1 MKKLCALLVML
12 SLFIPSV
19 NSVFAANDSVITF
32 DGDAEDFIL
41 PENNEVFNLEGM
53 YPGETRSYTLTLVND
68 DYREMNFYMSSRIV
82 DELANDS
89 YPSSGAAAFDFNFKI
104 NGVDLFDGLVGGED
118 NVGKKMMEDDILIA
132 TLAKGEKA
140 VLEMSVTADGD
151 TLDNTYQNATGLV
164 QYTFSVEYDDEVSAP
179 QQVINRIVKNVKTG
193 DPTTLSVFGALLG
206 GSLVGIVYLFVT
218 RRKKEEGQD
227 EAN

>member
-19 NSVFAANDSVITF
+19 NSVFAADDSIITF

-41 PENNEVFNLEGM
+41 PENNEVFNLEGIN
-53 YPGETRSYTLTLVND
+53 PGETRSYTLTLVND

-82 DELANDS
+82 NELANVS
-89 YPSSGAAAFDFNFKI
+89 SSGTAAFDFNFKI
-104 NGVDLFDGLVGGED
+104 DGVDLFDGLVGGEE
-118 NVGKKMMEDDILIA
+118 NVGEKMMEDDILIA
-132 TLAKGEKA
+132 TLAQGEKA
-140 VLEMSVTADGD
+140 VLEMSVRADGD

-164 QYTFSVEYDDEVSAP
+164 QYTFSVEYDDEVTAP

-218 RRKKEEGQD
+218 RRKKEEAQD

>member
-19 NSVFAANDSVITF
+19 NSVFAADDSIITF

-41 PENNEVFNLEGM
+41 PENNEVFNLEGIN
-53 YPGETRSYTLTLVND
+53 PGETRSYTLTLVND

-82 DELANDS
+82 NELANVS
-89 YPSSGAAAFDFNFKI
+89 SSGTAAFDFNFKI
-104 NGVDLFDGLVGGED
+104 DGVDLFDGLVGGEE
-118 NVGKKMMEDDILIA
+118 NVGEKMMEDDILIA
-132 TLAKGEKA
+132 TLAQGEKA
-140 VLEMSVTADGD
+140 VLEMSVRADGD

-164 QYTFSVEYDDEVSAP
+164 QYTFSVEYDDEVTAP

-193 DPTTLSVFGALLG
+193 DPTTLSLFGALLG

-218 RRKKEEGQD
+218 RRKKEEAQD

>member
-19 NSVFAANDSVITF
+19 NSVFAADDSIITF

-89 YPSSGAAAFDFNFKI
+89 SSGTAAFDFNFKI
-104 NGVDLFDGLVGGED
+104 DGVDLFDGLVGGEE
-118 NVGKKMMEDDILIA
+118 NVGEKMMEDDILIA

-140 VLEMSVTADGD
+140 VLEMSVRADGD
-151 TLDNTYQNATGLV
+151 SLDNTYQDATGLV
-164 QYTFSVEYDDEVSAP
+164 QYTFSVEYDDEVAAP

-218 RRKKEEGQD
+218 RRKKEEAQD

>member
-118 NVGKKMMEDDILIA
+118 NVGEKMMEDDILIA

-140 VLEMSVTADGD
+140 VLEMTVTADGD
-151 TLDNTYQNATGLV
+151 SLDNTYQDATGSV

>member
-19 NSVFAANDSVITF
+19 NSVFAADDSIITF

-41 PENNEVFNLEGM
+41 PENNEVFNLEGIN
-53 YPGETRSYTLTLVND
+53 PGETRSYTLTLVND

-82 DELANDS
+82 NELANVS
-89 YPSSGAAAFDFNFKI
+89 SSGTAAFDFNFKI
-104 NGVDLFDGLVGGED
+104 DGVDLFDGLVGGEE
-118 NVGKKMMEDDILIA
+118 NVGEKMMEDDILIA
-132 TLAKGEKA
+132 TLAQGEKA
-140 VLEMSVTADGD
+140 VLEMSVRADGD
-151 TLDNTYQNATGLV
+151 SLDNTYQDATGLV
-164 QYTFSVEYDDEVSAP
+164 QYTFSVEYDDEVTAP

-218 RRKKEEGQD
+218 RRKKEEAQD

>member
-19 NSVFAANDSVITF
+19 NSVFAADDSIITF

-82 DELANDS
+82 KELANDS
-89 YPSSGAAAFDFNFKI
+89 SSGAGAAAFDFNFKI

-118 NVGKKMMEDDILIA
+118 NVGEKMMEDDILIA
-132 TLAKGEKA
+132 TLAKDEKA
-140 VLEMSVTADGD
+140 VLEMTVTADGD
-151 TLDNTYQNATGLV
+151 SLDNSYQDATGSV

>member
-19 NSVFAANDSVITF
+19 NSVFAADDSIITF

-41 PENNEVFNLEGM
+41 PENNEVFNLEGIN
-53 YPGETRSYTLTLVND
+53 PGETRSYTLTLVND

-82 DELANDS
+82 NELANVS
-89 YPSSGAAAFDFNFKI
+89 SSGTAAFDFNFKI
-104 NGVDLFDGLVGGED
+104 DGVDLFDGLVGGED
-118 NVGKKMMEDDILIA
+118 NVGEKMMEDDILIA
-132 TLAKGEKA
+132 TLAQGEKA
-140 VLEMSVTADGD
+140 VLEMSVRADGD

-164 QYTFSVEYDDEVSAP
+164 QYTFSVEYDDEVTAP

-218 RRKKEEGQD
+218 RRKKEEAQD